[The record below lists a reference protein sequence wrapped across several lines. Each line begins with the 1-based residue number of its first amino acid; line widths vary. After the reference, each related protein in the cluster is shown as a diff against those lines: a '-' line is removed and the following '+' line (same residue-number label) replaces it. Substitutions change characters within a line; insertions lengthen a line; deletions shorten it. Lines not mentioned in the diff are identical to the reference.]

1 MCHLAPIE
9 DTLVAHTHT
18 HTHTHTHKHTHT
30 HLQPLLMIWDLEE
43 LSFSTGFM
51 CQNERVFVFHRRRL
65 VGNWSREMRGEDF
78 RGLQANLLNFKL
90 YCLLNVSC
98 SLQKKKVACKMVAIE
113 ERH

>member
-9 DTLVAHTHT
+9 DTLVA
-18 HTHTHTHKHTHT
+18 HTHT

-98 SLQKKKVACKMVAIE
+98 SLQKKKKKLHAKWWLLKKGIE
-113 ERH
+113 F